1 MTVASEKSWQ
11 QWIDKLSLRE
21 RAIVLVAGLLVI
33 YGIWHLVWFSGAS
46 AERQELL
53 ARQNSTESQIASV
66 TQEIDLLNRVLSGD
80 ASSEKQR
87 QLAVLEARVEQL
99 DSDLARLAQ
108 GLVPA
113 ADLSIV
119 LRDLL
124 EETEGLTLRTLST
137 GPVEQL
143 NFDEATNEEAGN
155 DGASVYKHPVNL
167 TFEGGYFAVMQFV
180 ERLESLDWR
189 LYFDRLQYRV
199 SDYPR
204 AEVELGVYTLSAERG
219 NLSVEP

>member
-1 MTVASEKSWQ
+1 MASEKAWQ

-21 RAIVLVAGLLVI
+21 RAIVLVAALLVL
-33 YGIWHLVWFSGAS
+33 YGIWHLLWFGGAS
-46 AERQELL
+46 AQRQALQ
-53 ARQNSTESQIASV
+53 AQQVTTESQIANV

-80 ASSEKQR
+80 ASSDKQR

-113 ADLSIV
+113 ADLSFV

-124 EETEGLTLRTLST
+124 EETEGLSLRQLTT
-137 GPVEQL
+137 GPVEKL
-143 NFDEATNEEAGN
+143 DFDDANS
-155 DGASVYKHPVNL
+155 DSASVYKHPVNL
-167 TFEGGYFAVMQFV
+167 TFAGEYFAVMQFV

-189 LYFDRLQYRV
+189 LYFDHLHYRV

-204 AEVELGVYTLSAERG
+204 AEVNLGIYTLSAERG